1 MTRRLFA
8 FAVFLSF
15 ARLAQ
20 AQELGAGDWVFLV
33 DTSKSMQPFFAEVQ
47 ESIKTFVQEA
57 NDGDSVAI
65 FTFDR
70 GAKMHT
76 ATEVKGKARDDLFKI
91 VDDLEAEGNRT
102 HLGLAIQK
110 GLERAASLPPD
121 KTRTKAVV
129 LFTDGKQDVR
139 GIKDAV
145 PIESNLK
152 RVGDSHIFFVSL
164 DEHEQRLDLFDKA
177 TVLRTQNIR
186 EVAKEIRA
194 KLPPKPQ
201 PPPPAPK
208 VVVKPT
214 PPPPPPPPEK
224 PSYLGYI
231 IALALLIGGAL
242 FAFARHRRN
251 HRLEGELE
259 IVSPRVAPD
268 AAFVGLPR
276 LEKTEVALSA
286 ILPLDAL
293 AGSDARLFVKRK
305 NGEKHVWISAR
316 SGSLRINDIET
327 PTSPLFDA
335 DTIRIGDATLRF
347 NRAGFARPEEDQ

>member
-1 MTRRLFA
+1 MTRRLIA
-8 FAVFLSF
+8 FAVLLLCACL
-15 ARLAQ
+15 ARG
-20 AQELGAGDWVFLV
+20 QELGAVDWVFLV
-33 DTSKSMQPFFAEVQ
+33 DTSKSMKPFFGEVQ
-47 ESIKTFVQEA
+47 ESIKTFVREA

-65 FTFDR
+65 YTFDS
-70 GAKMHT
+70 GAKMQ
-76 ATEVKGKARDDLFKI
+76 ATTKIDGAARADLSTI
-91 VDDLEAEGNRT
+91 IDGLEPTGNRT

-129 LFTDGKQDVR
+129 LFTDGKEDVR
-139 GIKDAV
+139 GIQNSV
-145 PIESNLK
+145 PIESNLD

-164 DEHEQRLDLFDKA
+164 KEHEQKLDLFKTA
-177 TVLRTQNIR
+177 TVLKPEHIR
-186 EVAKEIRA
+186 DVANQIRA
-194 KLPPKPQ
+194 RLPKPPP

-208 VVVKPT
+208 IVVKPT
-214 PPPPPPPPEK
+214 PPPPPPPEK
-224 PSYLGYI
+224 PSILKYVV
-231 IALALLIGGAL
+231 ALALLIGAAL

-276 LEKTEVALSA
+276 LAKTEVALST
-286 ILPLDAL
+286 ILPADAL
-293 AGSDARLFVKRK
+293 AGSDARLFVKRR
-305 NGEKHVWISAR
+305 NGEKQVWISANAGTIR
-316 SGSLRINDIET
+316 VNDIET

-347 NRAGFARPEEDQ
+347 NRAGFARPQEDQ